1 MKFVTGIHVCEQ
13 QGLGATGAEFN
24 TMKLD
29 DNAES
34 NSINTA
40 GVESLMDTDEEVKP
54 CWTKPSPSK

>member
-34 NSINTA
+34 NSINTS

-54 CWTKPSPSK
+54 C